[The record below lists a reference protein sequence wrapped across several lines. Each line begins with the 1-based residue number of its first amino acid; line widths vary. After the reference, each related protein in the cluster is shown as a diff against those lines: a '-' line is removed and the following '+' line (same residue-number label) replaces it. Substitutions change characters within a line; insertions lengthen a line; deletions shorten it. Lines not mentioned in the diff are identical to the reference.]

1 MPICCATKSS
11 WPDVKTLDAV
21 PRRSVKEEVWLSCR
35 KMGRLRDRSL
45 MRMSVIKDRVKD
57 ILAEECAV
65 DRAVLKDNA
74 RLDDVGISSVD
85 MVQVIF
91 AIEEEYGI
99 SIGDGEIGLE
109 IETVGEVTDALAKVV
124 ADAKAGA

>member
-1 MPICCATKSS
+1 
-11 WPDVKTLDAV
+11 
-21 PRRSVKEEVWLSCR
+21 
-35 KMGRLRDRSL
+35 MGRLRERGL
-45 MRMSVIKDRVKD
+45 KPMSDIKDRVKD

-65 DRAVLKDNA
+65 DRAALTDDA

-99 SIGDGEIGLE
+99 SIGDGDIGLE
-109 IETVGEVTDALAKVV
+109 IETVGEVTDAVAKVI

>member
-1 MPICCATKSS
+1 
-11 WPDVKTLDAV
+11 
-21 PRRSVKEEVWLSCR
+21 
-35 KMGRLRDRSL
+35 
-45 MRMSVIKDRVKD
+45 
-57 ILAEECAV
+57 
-65 DRAVLKDNA
+65 
-74 RLDDVGISSVD
+74 

-99 SIGDGEIGLE
+99 SIGDGDIGLE